1 MGGRGLVPWGTT
13 MAFKKLRLL
22 MTLLFIS
29 SMSFAQQPKKNPDAV
44 IDFEA
49 DLIQGESQ
57 RPDLMTQFGDRP
69 MEIDSILYLR
79 RDFND
84 LHQGDASRRP
94 SFFPAPKVLGGAK

>member
-1 MGGRGLVPWGTT
+1 
-13 MAFKKLRLL
+13 
-22 MTLLFIS
+22 
-29 SMSFAQQPKKNPDAV
+29 MSFRFQMVIVITLTTLGSAAWAQKKSKAPDAV

-94 SFFPAPKVLGGAK
+94 SFFPAPRVLGGAK